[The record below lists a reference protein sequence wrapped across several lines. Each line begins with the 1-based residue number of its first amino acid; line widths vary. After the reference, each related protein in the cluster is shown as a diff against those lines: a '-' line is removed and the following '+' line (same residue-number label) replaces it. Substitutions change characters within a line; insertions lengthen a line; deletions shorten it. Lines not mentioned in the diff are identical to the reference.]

1 MRIDTGFSFKLLTL
15 LVYIGWWIKRKG
27 KMKRRIFID
36 DLPHWNQFV
45 REMIEKRKE
54 EKVDYIKTE
63 YLQERP
69 DNIEEGKPLRST

>member
-1 MRIDTGFSFKLLTL
+1 ME
-15 LVYIGWWIKRKG
+15 
-27 KMKRRIFID
+27 RRIAMD

-54 EKVDYIKTE
+54 EKADYIKTE

-69 DNIEEGKPLRST
+69 DNIEEGKPLRAT

>member
-36 DLPHWNQFV
+36 DMPNWNQFV

-69 DNIEEGKPLRST
+69 DNIEESKPL